1 MTRLSRTAAFIALA
15 LPVLAARPAAAQVIH
30 SPIRYVEQSQG
41 LEPFAGYVFTD
52 PNLQLT
58 DSTSADI
65 GPKSAPIFGLR
76 YTLRVS
82 GPLSLRASVGY
93 IPSKREV
100 FFAEAVNDSTE
111 IRPID
116 TGREVSTGIALIEAG
131 FLFHLTG
138 PRTVHGLAPY
148 VGVNAGYARAVTGS
162 DPQEEDIPAPERYD
176 FGPAFAVGLS
186 GGTDLFLTR
195 RVALRLEL
203 NGRLWRET
211 APEGFRSAAQGK
223 ISEWNNASSAQI
235 GAVLHF

>member
-1 MTRLSRTAAFIALA
+1 A
-15 LPVLAARPAAAQVIH
+15 
-30 SPIRYVEQSQG
+30 
-41 LEPFAGYVFTD
+41 
-52 PNLQLT
+52 NL
-58 DSTSADI
+58 

-93 IPSKREV
+93 MPSKREV

-131 FLFHLTG
+131 LQFHLTG

-162 DPQEEDIPAPERYD
+162 DP
-176 FGPAFAVGLS
+176 
-186 GGTDLFLTR
+186 
-195 RVALRLEL
+195 LE
-203 NGRLWRET
+203 
-211 APEGFRSAAQGK
+211 S
-223 ISEWNNASSAQI
+223 
-235 GAVLHF
+235 